1 MTSLNTLPPAL
12 TQWWPGGGGG
22 EAPPLRDGLSE
33 SDISPG
39 IEGFLFTMLIV
50 VLLIFVVRDLAKRT
64 RRMKYRTQLEA
75 EMADDEPDFP
85 HEVPQAE
92 IAPAGISE
100 AQQRARTAAAEA
112 RFGKASSAPS
122 D

>member
-1 MTSLNTLPPAL
+1 MIFSLNALPPAL
-12 TQWWPGGGGG
+12 TQWWPGGDGG
-22 EAPPLRDGLSE
+22 ETPPLRDGLSE

-50 VLLIFVVRDLAKRT
+50 VLLIVVIRDLAKRT
-64 RRMKYRTQLEA
+64 RRMKYRTRLEA
-75 EMADDEPDFP
+75 ELADEEPDFP
-85 HEVPQAE
+85 HEVQHSE

-100 AQQRARTAAAEA
+100 AQQKARDAAAEA
-112 RFGKASSAPS
+112 RFGKPSS